1 MTKYATATMLPL
13 ITIDPS
19 ARVPLYQQLY
29 DELRTAILTGRLAPG
44 ARLPATRE
52 LATTLGVARN
62 TVLNAFD
69 QLLAEGYLEGR
80 VGDGTYVTR
89 VLPDDLL
96 YARAGWRPAPRLN
109 PKGHRLSHQGALLA
123 AAPAN
128 PVLHEG
134 PPRVFR
140 PFVPALDSFPIALW
154 AQLIA
159 RRYRRSGHSL
169 LNASSSVGYPPLRA
183 AIASYLGAARAVR
196 CDPDQV
202 MIVAGAQQALDLTAR
217 VLLDPGDSVWVE
229 EPGYWGARG
238 AFRGVGARLVHVPVD
253 AEGLDVAAGR
263 ACCATARLAYVTPS
277 HQFPL
282 GMTMSL
288 ARRLALLQWASQA
301 GAWVLEDDYDSE
313 YRYVG
318 RPLAALQGLDSAGRV
333 IYLGSFSKVL
343 FMGLRLGYLV
353 VPPDLVE
360 TFVRARMLM
369 DLRPP
374 TLEQAVLTDFIVE
387 GHFGRHI
394 RRMRNLYAERQAI
407 LVDAVRQE
415 LAGLLSMTAA
425 ESGMHLVGWL
435 PAGVDDQV
443 AAHQAADYDVVVPPL
458 SAYYSVAPP
467 RGGVLLGYAA
477 FSESEIRT
485 GVQRLARVW
494 TAGAAALKPSRRS

>member
-1 MTKYATATMLPL
+1 MTKYATATLLTL
-13 ITIDPS
+13 IAVDPA
-19 ARVPLYQQLY
+19 ARVPLYQQIY
-29 DELRTAILTGRLAPG
+29 DELRSAILTGRLAPG

-52 LATTLGVARN
+52 LASALGVARN
-62 TVLNAFD
+62 TVMNAFD

-96 YARAGWRPAPRLN
+96 YAPAGVQPAPRLG
-109 PKGHRLSHQGALLA
+109 PAGQRLSRQGALLA

-154 AQLIA
+154 AQLTA

-169 LNASSSVGYPPLRA
+169 LSASPSVGYPPLRA

-196 CDPDQV
+196 CEPDQV

-217 VLLDPGDSVWVE
+217 VLLDPGDAVWVE

-253 AEGLDVAAGR
+253 AEGLDIAAGR
-263 ACCATARLAYVTPS
+263 ACCASARLAYVTPS

-288 ARRLALLQWASQA
+288 ARRLALLQWASQS
-301 GAWVLEDDYDSE
+301 GSWVLEDDYDSE

-353 VPPDLVE
+353 VPPDLVD

-387 GHFGRHI
+387 GHFGRHL
-394 RRMRNLYAERQAI
+394 RRMRALYAERQAI
-407 LVDAVRQE
+407 LVDAVQQE

-435 PAGVDDQV
+435 GAGVDDKV
-443 AAHQAADYDVVVPPL
+443 AARQAADYDVVVPPL
-458 SAYYSVAPP
+458 SAYYSVVPP

-477 FSESEIRT
+477 FSESEIRA